1 MIDITE
7 VLENG
12 EENVKAFRDEL
23 TASEI
28 DAIVHSSRNELFY
41 AVCNAYLFGYQ
52 RGVKRGI
59 NLPHKGLLRSISMNE
74 AISQAI
80 FEYLHNEC
88 EEENNE

>member
-12 EENVKAFRDEL
+12 KENTKAFRDEL

-28 DAIVHSSRNELFY
+28 ESIVNSSKNELFY

-59 NLPHKGLLRSISMNE
+59 NLSHKGL
-74 AISQAI
+74 
-80 FEYLHNEC
+80 
-88 EEENNE
+88 